1 VSPTPTQAEYA
12 VEQLLGPSAGVAADA
27 PDVLEAPSQDLN
39 AGAAVIRFRLQL
51 LDCPPEK
58 FDAQTLR
65 GLEKIL
71 AEQVRGKTVNVKLAE
86 LEPL

>member
-1 VSPTPTQAEYA
+1 MNLICSKSE
-12 VEQLLGPSAGVAADA
+12 LLRAQ
-27 PDVLEAPSQDLN
+27 APSQDLN

-71 AEQVRGKTVNVKLAE
+71 AEQVRGKTVNVNTERCACASGGGGRYLMS
-86 LEPL
+86 